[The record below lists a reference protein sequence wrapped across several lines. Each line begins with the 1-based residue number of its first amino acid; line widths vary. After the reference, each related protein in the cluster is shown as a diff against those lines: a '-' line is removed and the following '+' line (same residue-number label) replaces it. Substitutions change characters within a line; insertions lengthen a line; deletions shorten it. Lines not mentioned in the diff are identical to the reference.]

1 MTRLASVF
9 DAPSRMSTPL
19 SARPGIRV
27 GRPLLAALCLAACA
41 VAQAQPVA
49 PQETPMPYYSA
60 AQVLRGLY
68 NQHLPVQAA
77 RFLQASQAQEQ
88 AVASWCSSAGGSSRP
103 NAAAVRTSWRE
114 ALNAWL
120 QLSTPSVGP
129 LVVRRS
135 LRQIDFTPIRPQL
148 IERAI
153 AKAPA
158 SPADMELVGT
168 PAKGFGALDWL
179 LTKGLKPSSAE
190 CAYAGQVAQAITREA
205 QGIANDLK
213 AMQNTPWNAPSQAE
227 EVDPDSAQATKAAE
241 ETGAAMAEWVNQWL
255 GGLERLRWA
264 QMEKPVKAVEGSSKP
279 AAYARQALADNVTDW
294 QTQWQALQHQALLKP
309 EQRQTP
315 PDSDKEVLPIEAL
328 LLGKGQIKLA
338 QRWREVSG
346 AADTALRA
354 LRAGSAPSA
363 RDTRMNAAVLNAA
376 AKLKAITALYQSEVA
391 PALDIPLGF
400 SDADGD

>member
-1 MTRLASVF
+1 MKRLASTF
-9 DAPSRMSTPL
+9 DAICTR
-19 SARPGIRV
+19 ARPSTRMGH
-27 GRPLLAALCLAACA
+27 PLVAALCLAASA
-41 VAQAQPVA
+41 LTHAQSAA
-49 PQETPMPYYSA
+49 NDTPMPYYSA

-68 NQHLPVQAA
+68 GQHLSAHAA
-77 RFLQASQAQEQ
+77 SFVQASQAQEQ
-88 AVASWCSSAGGSSRP
+88 TLASWCSAASGATRP
-103 NAAAVRTSWRE
+103 TTEAIRTSWRQ

-148 IERAI
+148 IERAVI
-153 AKAPA
+153 KAPSSA
-158 SPADMELVGT
+158 SDMELVGT

-179 LTKGLKPSSAE
+179 LTKGLKPASAE

-213 AMQNTPWNAPSQAE
+213 AMQSASWNNAPQAE
-227 EVDPDSAQATKAAE
+227 ESEIDEAQAAKAAE

-279 AAYARQALADNVTDW
+279 PAFARQALADNLTDW
-294 QTQWQALQHQALLKP
+294 QTQWQALQNQALLKP
-309 EQRQTP
+309 AQRQTP
-315 PDSDKEVLPIEAL
+315 PDPDKEVLPIEAL
-328 LLGKGQIKLA
+328 LLGKGHIQLA
-338 QRWREVSG
+338 QRWREALG
-346 AADTALRA
+346 AANAAIGSLRA
-354 LRAGSAPSA
+354 SSGNA
-363 RDTRMNAAVLNAA
+363 RDTRLNSSVLAA
-376 AKLKAITALYQSEVA
+376 AARLKSITALYQSEVA